1 LSSESNW
8 RQFEY
13 GLEVFERLFGKKV
26 KMYAFQENG
35 LHQQLPQILKLFGY
49 EMISAPGGFPWA
61 IEILDGPFEMES
73 SNKGTNFLRED
84 TEDYHRRW

>member
-1 LSSESNW
+1 
-8 RQFEY
+8 
-13 GLEVFERLFGKKV
+13 
-26 KMYAFQENG
+26 MYAFQENG